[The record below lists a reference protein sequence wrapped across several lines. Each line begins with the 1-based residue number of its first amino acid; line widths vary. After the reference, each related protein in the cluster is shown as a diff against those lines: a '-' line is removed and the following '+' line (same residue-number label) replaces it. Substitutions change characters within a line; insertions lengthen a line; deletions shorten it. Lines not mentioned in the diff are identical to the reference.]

1 MPHFPVISPKLPEK
15 IQDLPPK
22 WAHFALHTAKFVED
36 ELGVQ
41 LTGKG
46 VLVAVSGGAD
56 SLCLLILL
64 KTLQER
70 LNLRLQVCHLD
81 HGLRPSSAHEAC
93 WVGEVCKKL
102 GLPYHMRKVD
112 IAKLVTGATGEIEA
126 SKETLATSLV
136 NPPTHKAQALE
147 TGQTVDV
154 REETAK
160 AAVKGLENTG
170 REARYA
176 LFEQVRK
183 AENLDYIATAHSL
196 NDLAED
202 ICMRLL
208 RGCGWPEL
216 GGMTGFD
223 PKRFL
228 IRPLLMQPRFKLEEM
243 LADCE
248 LTYLNDESNES
259 MDYLRNRVRKQI
271 VPVFAA
277 ENSGFLDHCRNLW
290 SLARDDHEFWEHYLQ
305 QIDEKLIIKHNST
318 KKCELILPFSAFLK
332 EDKAVRLRL
341 YRYCLEK
348 LAQNAYNTQN
358 IHNCQASNS
367 NRLENGCKPELNSK
381 IVQQVP
387 SIFTSAHQ
395 VKELDNAVWRRIEG
409 SGSGQMNIQF
419 SGGARAKVAK
429 AEIIFT
435 LL

>member
-1 MPHFPVISPKLPEK
+1 MLHLSTIPAKFPEK

-22 WAHFALHTAKFVED
+22 WAHFALHMAKFVED
-36 ELGVQ
+36 ELGLQ

-81 HGLRPSSAHEAC
+81 HGLRPSSAQEAC

-102 GLPYHMRKVD
+102 GLPYHVQRID
-112 IAKLVTGATGEIEA
+112 IAAFAADDTQINQLDTKSSCESANL
-126 SKETLATSLV
+126 LA
-136 NPPTHKAQALE
+136 
-147 TGQTVDV
+147 
-154 REETAK
+154 
-160 AAVKGLENTG
+160 KGLENKG

-183 AENLDYIATAHSL
+183 AENLDYIATAHTL

-216 GGMTGFD
+216 GGMAGFD
-223 PKRFL
+223 PKRSL
-228 IRPLLMQPRFKLEEM
+228 IRPLLMQPRLKLEEM

-248 LTYLNDESNES
+248 LTYLTDESNES

-271 VPVFAA
+271 VPVFIA
-277 ENSGFLDHCRNLW
+277 ENKGFLDHCRSLW
-290 SLARDDHEFWEHYLQ
+290 SLAREDHVFWEHYLQ
-305 QIDEKLIIKHNST
+305 QTDEKIVIRHNNA

-348 LAQNAYNTQN
+348 LTQ
-358 IHNCQASNS
+358 HHSASKLSEFKRGPGLKGDFEKDLKKDPKN
-367 NRLENGCKPELNSK
+367 NSK
-381 IVQQVP
+381 SEQDLAQ
-387 SIFTSAHQ
+387 IFTSAPQ
-395 VKELDNAVWRRIEG
+395 VRELDDALWRRIEG
-409 SGSGQMNIQF
+409 TGSGQMHIQF
-419 SGGARAKVAK
+419 SGGARAEVGKS
-429 AEIIFT
+429 EIIFS